1 MFHQNI
7 RLPGIYIFN
16 SIANTRGLQ
25 GAPIYSSMPDVR
37 VIGMN
42 DSDNAV
48 LVYPKYKIILYTN
61 INYGGTSL
69 TIDNTNGLKHIF
81 TTGLNAA
88 TSWRVYYDNIEIEY
102 CFSDTGY

>member
-25 GAPIYSSMPDVR
+25 GAPIYCSMPNVS
-37 VIGMN
+37 VVGMN
-42 DSDNAV
+42 DTDNAV
-48 LVYPKYKIILYTN
+48 LVYPKYKIILYTD
-61 INYGGTSL
+61 INYVTPSK
-69 TIDNTNGLKHIF
+69 TIENTNGFKHIF

-88 TSWRVYYDNIEIEY
+88 SSWRVYYDNVEIEY
-102 CFSDTGY
+102 CFSATGY